1 MLLVTRPRLT
11 FVHRDLFSS
20 QQRCNLSRAAMAAAS
35 IAASRNAASIGC
47 VILNDAPAALMTAF
61 TLPVLQSIVA
71 CLQEGRGHLRLQ
83 GKTHVQGGCMV
94 LEPLSNLLQ
103 FSTPARELEL
113 ACFDH
118 IRSLLE
124 DEMGNK
130 VPYFF

>member
-1 MLLVTRPRLT
+1 
-11 FVHRDLFSS
+11 
-20 QQRCNLSRAAMAAAS
+20 MAAAS

-113 ACFDH
+113 ACFAH
-118 IRSLLE
+118 CRSLLE
-124 DEMGNK
+124 DVMGNK
-130 VPYFF
+130 VCLIFLLFFLTKYLF